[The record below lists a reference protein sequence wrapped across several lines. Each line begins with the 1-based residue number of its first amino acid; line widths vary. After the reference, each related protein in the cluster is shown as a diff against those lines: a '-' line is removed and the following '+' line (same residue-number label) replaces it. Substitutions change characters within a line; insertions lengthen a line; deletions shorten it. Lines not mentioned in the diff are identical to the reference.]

1 MLIKKMCSD
10 IMGISGKGEDMAK
23 ENLCLCEHISCTAQ
37 GDINIEDFNLV
48 IGRKRIIAMIGEDQ
62 TAGRIL
68 QLIAGIKEISGGR
81 ISFPDMK
88 SEEKT
93 GVLTAVQY
101 VPDDIVCYDGLSAKT
116 FLEGVSRH
124 EPGVME
130 EVERLLGVFG
140 IEAEQELLNMTF
152 EQNRLV
158 AMIQALSRKPEL
170 LLLDRPYDML
180 LPDTYRKLL
189 REVIALYNGGSSIV
203 IAASAFDD
211 VFLPCNEYIFMQQGS
226 VRKRFDRKDLPRP
239 AKVITMA
246 GGSLKSM
253 EKAKLKLL
261 YNKYGN
267 CRFLYRETDMGKLS
281 EQLSKSGCQYFNV
294 EELSMEEEIFA
305 DYTRWML

>member
-1 MLIKKMCSD
+1 
-10 IMGISGKGEDMAK
+10 MAK
-23 ENLCLCEHISCTAQ
+23 ENLCLCEHVACKAQ
-37 GDINIEDFNLV
+37 GDINIEDFNLA
-48 IGRKRIIAMIGEDQ
+48 IGRKKIIAMIGEDQ
-62 TAGRIL
+62 TAGRVL
-68 QLIAGIKEISGGR
+68 QLIAGIKAVSGGR

-88 SEEKT
+88 SERKS
-93 GVLTAVQY
+93 GILTDVQY
-101 VPDDIVCYDGLSAKT
+101 VPDDIVCYRGLSVRA
-116 FLEGVSRH
+116 FLKGVSRH

-130 EVERLLGVFG
+130 EAERLLGVFG
-140 IEAEQELLNMTF
+140 IEAEQQLLDMTF

-180 LPDTYRKLL
+180 LSDTYRKLL

-211 VFLPCNEYIFMQQGS
+211 VFLPCNEYIFMQEGS
-226 VRKRFDRKDLPRP
+226 IRKRFERKDLPRP
-239 AKVITMA
+239 AKVITMS

-261 YNKYGN
+261 FNKYGS
-267 CRFLYRETDMGKLS
+267 CRFLYRETDMEKLS
-281 EQLSKSGCQYFNV
+281 ERLSKSGCQNFKV